1 MISFFHAE
9 KARLHRG
16 KLHFS
21 LTAEKAGLRRGD
33 LLITV
38 EERDIPDPQALL
50 EVVDAA
56 AIDVPLPLKVLR
68 AGRELTLSVKP
79 EPLPGMA

>member
-1 MISFFHAE
+1 MQAV
-9 KARLHRG
+9 LPDG
-16 KLHFS
+16 P
-21 LTAEKAGLRRGD
+21 AEKAGLRRGD

-38 EERDIPDPQALL
+38 DERDIPDPQALL

>member
-1 MISFFHAE
+1 MLPASE
-9 KARLHRG
+9 RLLLFKER
-16 KLHFS
+16 
-21 LTAEKAGLRRGD
+21 LRACTCPGQSS
-33 LLITV
+33 
-38 EERDIPDPQALL
+38 RDKRRALL

>member
-1 MISFFHAE
+1 M
-9 KARLHRG
+9 
-16 KLHFS
+16 
-21 LTAEKAGLRRGD
+21 
-33 LLITV
+33 ITV
-38 EERDIPDPQALL
+38 DERVFADPQALL

>member
-1 MISFFHAE
+1 MQAV
-9 KARLHRG
+9 LPDG
-16 KLHFS
+16 P
-21 LTAEKAGLRRGD
+21 AEKAGLRRGD

-38 EERDIPDPQALL
+38 DERIADPQALL

-56 AIDVPLPLKVLR
+56 AIDVPCPESAAERTAHPVR
-68 AGRELTLSVKP
+68 QT

>member
-1 MISFFHAE
+1 MS
-9 KARLHRG
+9 
-16 KLHFS
+16 
-21 LTAEKAGLRRGD
+21 
-33 LLITV
+33 V
-38 EERDIPDPQALL
+38 RDILEEEARARRFTGASSSGGRGRAQALL